1 MIKKHFVWRAKVK
14 MSTINNNPS
23 LSCKTLLKQLII
35 KAWIPHNTGSGF
47 CSVFMLR
54 EKKKKQKKTLCSSSC
69 SLWDETL
76 FWSICCTLFTQLPAE
91 NWSGRN
97 NNNCWNL
104 NWVVESTA
112 WTPAFALNERKS
124 PPCRYL
130 CHYFKAKL
138 HNTPEN
144 VFIAAAPMTSF

>member
-54 EKKKKQKKTLCSSSC
+54 EKKKKNKKKLCARAVVPFETKPC
-69 SLWDETL
+69 FGQFAARSLRNCPLKTGADVTTTVEIWIESL
-76 FWSICCTLFTQLPAE
+76 NPPRKHLRSPWMKERVLPVVIYVIILR
-91 NWSGRN
+91 RN
-97 NNNCWNL
+97 CIIPRRMFL
-104 NWVVESTA
+104 
-112 WTPAFALNERKS
+112 
-124 PPCRYL
+124 
-130 CHYFKAKL
+130 
-138 HNTPEN
+138 
-144 VFIAAAPMTSF
+144 